1 MKKLQDIAQE
11 MGVNKS
17 YLSLIS
23 RNHNKCYQSY
33 YLGKNGGAKRV
44 IDAPNSELKAIQR
57 WILRNVLGNQPLK
70 PCVHG
75 FRARHGIKTN
85 ARRHLGKPFIM
96 CLDIKDFFPSIK
108 RGRVFSIFHDIFN
121 DKNTADV
128 LSNLCTYKERLPQ
141 GGVTSPALS
150 NIVLD
155 KADEKILGI
164 CSRKRVIYTR
174 YADDLSFSANYVS
187 YLEELKP
194 EIDKIL
200 GEDGFELN
208 EKKSRFL
215 RGKGRMLV
223 TGLVLNSGKLTV
235 GRSRK
240 REVRAALFNYIVKK
254 DEKVNVNKLVGTLA
268 FIRDIEPDFY
278 EKFLEYRSRLR
289 ERT

>member
-1 MKKLQDIAQE
+1 MKGLQDIAQE
-11 MGVNKS
+11 IGINKS
-17 YLSLIS
+17 YLWTLS
-23 RNHNKCYQSY
+23 RNHDKCYQSY
-33 YLGKNGGAKRV
+33 YPRKKSGTRRV

-57 WILRNVLGNQPLK
+57 WILRNVLGNQPLN

-75 FRARHGIKTN
+75 FRAQRGIKTN
-85 ARRHLGKPFIM
+85 AKRHLGKRFIM

-108 RGRVFSIFHDIFN
+108 KVHVFSIFRDIFS
-121 DKNTADV
+121 DENTADV

-150 NIVLD
+150 NIVLN
-155 KADEKILGI
+155 KADEKISSI

-174 YADDLSFSANYVS
+174 YADDLAFSANNFS
-187 YLEELKP
+187 SLEELKP

-200 GEDGFELN
+200 RKGGFELN
-208 EKKSRFL
+208 KKKTRFL
-215 RGKGRMLV
+215 TGKGRMLV

-235 GRSRK
+235 RRSIK
-240 REVRAALFNYIVKK
+240 REIRAALFNHIVKG

-278 EKFLEYRSRLR
+278 EKFLGYRSRLR
-289 ERT
+289 KKN

>member
-1 MKKLQDIAQE
+1 MKDLQDIVVE
-11 MGVNKS
+11 IGINKG
-17 YLSLIS
+17 YLSILS
-23 RNHNKCYQSY
+23 KNHDRCYQSY
-33 YLGKNGGAKRV
+33 YLGKKSGVRRI

-57 WILRNVLGNQPLK
+57 WILRNVLEHQSVNR
-70 PCVHG
+70 CVHG
-75 FRARHGIKTN
+75 FRVKHGIKTN
-85 ARRHLGKPFIM
+85 ARRHLGKRFIM

-108 RGRVFSIFHDIFN
+108 RVHVFSIFHDIFN
-121 DKNTADV
+121 DENTADV

-150 NIVLD
+150 NIVLN
-155 KADEKILGI
+155 KADGKILEI
-164 CSRKRVIYTR
+164 CSKRRVNYTR
-174 YADDLSFSANYVS
+174 YADDLAFSANEFN
-187 YLEELKP
+187 LLKKLKP
-194 EIDKIL
+194 EIEKVL
-200 GEDGFELN
+200 SNDGFELN
-208 EKKSRFL
+208 EKKTRFL
-215 RGKGRMLV
+215 TGKSRMLV

-254 DEKVNVNKLVGTLA
+254 DKKVNVNKLVGTLA